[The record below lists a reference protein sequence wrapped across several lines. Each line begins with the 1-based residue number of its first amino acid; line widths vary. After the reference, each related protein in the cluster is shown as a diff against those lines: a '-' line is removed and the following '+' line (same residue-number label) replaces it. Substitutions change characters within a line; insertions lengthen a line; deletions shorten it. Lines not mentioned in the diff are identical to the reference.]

1 MCASGGC
8 LSASLKCNGEPDCV
22 DGSDEVKLYYLI
34 QAFELHNVNVVKTR
48 IFMTEW
54 VGCSSLPGMSVKYKQ
69 SSSGNLA
76 GGNGERNVLFPDP
89 RTDWNRGRDGQSWKL
104 SFAQNEVA
112 LHSSNGSRCPDVA
125 VITGQ
130 ECLCKQKKYK

>member
-1 MCASGGC
+1 MSWALVTENRVKDASAIRRQ
-8 LSASLKCNGEPDCV
+8 ASPAKSL
-22 DGSDEVKLYYLI
+22 
-34 QAFELHNVNVVKTR
+34 
-48 IFMTEW
+48 FMTEW